1 MEIKYWAD
9 IACPYCYVGITR
21 LAKALNELKIA
32 DQTSL
37 QFMSFQLDPTLPM
50 TTKLTMPD
58 YYAKSHKI
66 SKDQALA
73 QLHKIDQFAATAS
86 LTIKMEN
93 AIPVNTL
100 AAHRLIK
107 YVETLND
114 QRLLNQTIN
123 QLYQLYFV
131 ANKSIAN
138 NDILTSSMTKLGLD
152 ASEVT
157 EILNSN
163 KYEDK
168 VRKDERQAFMIGMPS
183 APLFVINNKY
193 SITGAQPYE
202 VFVES
207 LKKINQG
214 RTN

>member
-9 IACPYCYVGITR
+9 IACPYCYVGIIR
-21 LAKALNELKIA
+21 LRKALNELKLA
-32 DQTSL
+32 DKTPL
-37 QFMSFQLDPTLPM
+37 QFMSFQLDPTLP
-50 TTKLTMPD
+50 TVTKLTMVD
-58 YYAKSHKI
+58 YYAKNHKLT
-66 SKDQALA
+66 KDQALV
-73 QLHKIDQFAATAS
+73 QLQKIDYFAATAD

-114 QRLLNQTIN
+114 QSLLMQTIN

-131 ANKSIAN
+131 ANDPIAN
-138 NDILTSSMTKLGLD
+138 YDVLTSAMTKIGFD
-152 ASEVT
+152 ATKITS
-157 EILNSN
+157 ILNSN

-202 VFVES
+202 VFVEA
-207 LKKINQG
+207 LKKVK
-214 RTN
+214 